1 MMNNFN
7 CDSRQLTTISR
18 RQNGIKACRIKLID
32 SDRGLLLAAP
42 SGDTFYI
49 KPRDIEVNDSY
60 KKDVYVDCV
69 LYTMNGQVFS
79 AKFVGVTPAKFIPE

>member
-1 MMNNFN
+1 MMNFN
-7 CDSRQLTTISR
+7 YDDRQISSVSRL
-18 RQNGIKACRIKLID
+18 QNGIKACRIKLID
-32 SDRGLLLAAP
+32 SDRGLLLVAP
-42 SGDTFYI
+42 SGDTFYM